1 MGLCYYS
8 LTFAE
13 TGAYGQCSDPD
24 TIIGKDNMMK
34 STPENRAA
42 INALLLCAGLFLIG
56 PLGADT
62 SVWEVRSDSNTVY
75 LGGTVHLLRPTDYPL
90 PEEFEQAYQAATEI
104 YLETDLNS
112 MGDLSVQAQMLQ
124 QLTYQDERS
133 LKTVL
138 SEEAYNALSDY
149 TAQIGMPLMILE
161 KFKPG
166 MVVSTLQ
173 VLEFQRIGFT
183 PQGVDAYFN
192 TRAKGDGKNLGQLE
206 TIQDQIGFLASMGE
220 GNESEFI
227 LLSLDDLEETDEIM
241 DEMIAA
247 WRAGNNDGLARLFV
261 TEMKTEA
268 PDLYDSLLRQRN
280 LNWIPQIEQMLDD
293 RDTEFVLVG
302 AAHLV
307 GPDGLL
313 ALLRARGYQVRQL

>member
-1 MGLCYYS
+1 M
-8 LTFAE
+8 
-13 TGAYGQCSDPD
+13 YGQSSDPD
-24 TIIGKDNMMK
+24 TIFGEDNMIK
-34 STPENRAA
+34 STSGSRAA
-42 INALLLCAGLFLIG
+42 INSFLLCAGLFLIG

-62 SVWEVRSDSNTVY
+62 SVWEVRSASNTVY
-75 LGGTVHLLRPTDYPL
+75 LGGTVHLLRPSDYPL

-112 MGDLSVQAQMLQ
+112 MNDLSVQAQMLQ

-138 SEEAYNALSDY
+138 SEEAYSALSDY
-149 TAQIGMPLMILE
+149 TAQIGLPLMIME

-192 TRAKGDGKNLGQLE
+192 TRAMGDAKTLGQLE

-227 LLSLDDLEETDEIM
+227 LLSLSDLEETDEIM

-247 WRAGNNDGLARLFV
+247 
-261 TEMKTEA
+261 
-268 PDLYDSLLRQRN
+268 
-280 LNWIPQIEQMLDD
+280 
-293 RDTEFVLVG
+293 
-302 AAHLV
+302 
-307 GPDGLL
+307 
-313 ALLRARGYQVRQL
+313 